1 MCGLVLLRFLE
12 PKVAAARVVEGS
24 LTDPQSYI
32 T

>member
-12 PKVAAARVVEGS
+12 PEVTAARVVEGS
-24 LTDPQSYI
+24 LTDLQSYR